1 LRLLSQ
7 MQVFGPIAPTPLELS
22 QVQMGVPPKEG
33 CEQCDGDIQSEAR
46 NTRVHVE
53 TRHRLR

>member
-1 LRLLSQ
+1 
-7 MQVFGPIAPTPLELS
+7 MQVFGPITPTPLELS

-33 CEQCDGDIQSEAR
+33 CEQCGGDIQSEAR

-53 TRHRLR
+53 TRHRL